1 MNIDIHPT
9 AIIDPKAELGE
20 AVSVGAYSVIGPD
33 VQIGAHTQIDAHV
46 VISGPTVLGEHNRVF
61 SFASVGADCQDKKY
75 RGEPTRLVIGDHN
88 VIRESVTLNRGT
100 VQDRG
105 ETTLGDHNL
114 LMAYV
119 HVGHDCDI
127 QSHTI
132 LANNA
137 TLAGHVRIGDGA
149 ILGGFTAVHQFCH
162 VGAYSMSAM
171 CTAIN
176 KDVPAFVMVQGNMAK
191 ARGMNF
197 EGMRRRG
204 YDKALIQA
212 LRKAY
217 KCVFRQGLSLAEA
230 IEKIRLELQS
240 GPEMTL
246 FIESLQRSLQ
256 HSTRGIVR

>member
-105 ETTLGDHNL
+105 ATTLGDHNL

-162 VGAYSMSAM
+162 VGAYTFQLEFSPTLNAS
-171 CTAIN
+171 T
-176 KDVPAFVMVQGNMAK
+176 
-191 ARGMNF
+191 NF
-197 EGMRRRG
+197 
-204 YDKALIQA
+204 
-212 LRKAY
+212 
-217 KCVFRQGLSLAEA
+217 GLAVVL
-230 IEKIRLELQS
+230 LN
-240 GPEMTL
+240 
-246 FIESLQRSLQ
+246 F
-256 HSTRGIVR
+256 